1 MRNPALLVPCRRQH
15 ALAAASKLTT
25 AMDKHTTA
33 AEGVGGMQEPWSL
46 PSEVQRLQGHSE
58 RAFVEVQRAD
68 TKATALCGIAGGL
81 LAAGVAVLSS
91 ADGTH
96 LLATISLVLM
106 CLLLIA
112 AIGAALL
119 ALRPVV
125 PRSGLRAELMSEAA
139 VSDRGG
145 VSADARGELERHVE
159 AHRLQVLAWLAD
171 RKLRSVRLSVDF
183 ALAALLMAGMCLLSN
198 ILVS

>member
-1 MRNPALLVPCRRQH
+1 MREPGSIPTEMGRLKGH
-15 ALAAASKLTT
+15 A
-25 AMDKHTTA
+25 
-33 AEGVGGMQEPWSL
+33 
-46 PSEVQRLQGHSE
+46 E

-91 ADGTH
+91 AHGMPPI
-96 LLATISLVLM
+96 AVCPLVLM
-106 CLLLIA
+106 CLLLMA

-125 PRSGLRAELMSEAA
+125 PRAGLHTELMCEALVHHRA
-139 VSDRGG
+139 G
-145 VSADARGELERHVE
+145 VSTAARGELERAVE
-159 AHRLQVLAWLAD
+159 GRRLQVLAWLAD
-171 RKLRSVRLSVDF
+171 RKLRAARLAVDF

>member
-1 MRNPALLVPCRRQH
+1 MHEPGNIPAE
-15 ALAAASKLTT
+15 
-25 AMDKHTTA
+25 M
-33 AEGVGGMQEPWSL
+33 E
-46 PSEVQRLQGHSE
+46 RLQGHAE

-81 LAAGVAVLSS
+81 LAAGIAVLSS
-91 ADGTH
+91 TRGMPP
-96 LLATISLVLM
+96 IGVFSLVLM
-106 CLLLIA
+106 CLLLMA

-125 PRSGLRAELMSEAA
+125 PRAGLHTELMDEAL
-139 VSDRGG
+139 VHHRVG
-145 VSADARGELERHVE
+145 VSTAARGELERHAE
-159 AHRLQVLAWLAD
+159 GRRLQMLAWLAD
-171 RKLRSVRLSVDF
+171 KKLRAARLAVDL

>member
-1 MRNPALLVPCRRQH
+1 MY
-15 ALAAASKLTT
+15 
-25 AMDKHTTA
+25 
-33 AEGVGGMQEPWSL
+33 EPWGL
-46 PSEVQRLQGHSE
+46 PSEVQRLQGHAE

-91 ADGTH
+91 ADGMP
-96 LLATISLVLM
+96 LLAVISQVLM

-112 AIGAALL
+112 AIVAALL
-119 ALRPVV
+119 TLRPVV
-125 PRSGLRAELMSEAA
+125 PRPGLRAELMSEA
-139 VSDRGG
+139 VVHDRAG
-145 VSADARGELERHVE
+145 VSAAARGELERHAE

-171 RKLRSVRLSVDF
+171 RKLRSVRLAVDF
-183 ALAALLMAGMCLLSN
+183 ALAALPMAGICLLSN

>member
-1 MRNPALLVPCRRQH
+1 MH
-15 ALAAASKLTT
+15 
-25 AMDKHTTA
+25 
-33 AEGVGGMQEPWSL
+33 EPWGF
-46 PSEVQRLQGHSE
+46 PSEMQRLQGQAE

-91 ADGTH
+91 ADDMP
-96 LLATISLVLM
+96 LIAVFSLVLM

-119 ALRPVV
+119 ALRPMVPTAGLHTKLMGEAVV
-125 PRSGLRAELMSEAA
+125 HHR
-139 VSDRGG
+139 VD
-145 VSADARGELERHVE
+145 VSAAARRELERRVE
-159 AHRLQVLAWLAD
+159 ARRLQVFARLAD
-171 RKLRSVRLSVDF
+171 RKLRTARLSVDF
-183 ALAALLMAGMCLLSN
+183 TLAALVMAGMCLLSN

>member
-1 MRNPALLVPCRRQH
+1 MH
-15 ALAAASKLTT
+15 
-25 AMDKHTTA
+25 
-33 AEGVGGMQEPWSL
+33 EPWGL
-46 PSEVQRLQGHSE
+46 PSEVQRLQGHTE
-58 RAFVEVQRAD
+58 RAFAEVQRAD

-91 ADGTH
+91 ADGMY
-96 LLATISLVLM
+96 LLAACSLILM

-112 AIGAALL
+112 AIWAALL
-119 ALRPVV
+119 ALRPAV
-125 PRSGLRAELMSEAA
+125 PRSGLRAALMSEAV

-171 RKLRSVRLSVDF
+171 RKLRSVRLAVDF

-198 ILVS
+198 IQIN

>member
-1 MRNPALLVPCRRQH
+1 M
-15 ALAAASKLTT
+15 
-25 AMDKHTTA
+25 
-33 AEGVGGMQEPWSL
+33 GGMQEPWSL
-46 PSEVQRLQGHSE
+46 PSEVQRLQGHTE

-145 VSADARGELERHVE
+145 HVE

-183 ALAALLMAGMCLLSN
+183 ALAALLMAGMCLLNN

>member
-1 MRNPALLVPCRRQH
+1 MN
-15 ALAAASKLTT
+15 
-25 AMDKHTTA
+25 
-33 AEGVGGMQEPWSL
+33 EPGNI
-46 PSEVQRLQGHSE
+46 PVETERLQGHAQ

-91 ADGTH
+91 AHGM
-96 LLATISLVLM
+96 APIAVFFLVLM
-106 CLLLIA
+106 CLLLMA

-125 PRSGLRAELMSEAA
+125 PSAGLHTELMGEAL
-139 VSDRGG
+139 VHHRDG
-145 VSADARGELERHVE
+145 VSRTTHWELERHIE
-159 AHRLQVLAWLAD
+159 DRRLRVLAWLAD
-171 RKLRSVRLSVDF
+171 RKLRAARLSVDF

-198 ILVS
+198 ILIS

>member
-1 MRNPALLVPCRRQH
+1 MDEPGTFPAE
-15 ALAAASKLTT
+15 T
-25 AMDKHTTA
+25 
-33 AEGVGGMQEPWSL
+33 E
-46 PSEVQRLQGHSE
+46 RLQGHAE

-91 ADGTH
+91 AHGMPPISV
-96 LLATISLVLM
+96 LSLVLM
-106 CLLLIA
+106 CLLLMA

-125 PRSGLRAELMSEAA
+125 PRAGLHTELMGEAL
-139 VSDRGG
+139 VHHRVG
-145 VSADARGELERHVE
+145 VNTAAHGELERHVE
-159 AHRLQVLAWLAD
+159 GRRLQVLAWLAD
-171 RKLRSVRLSVDF
+171 RKLRAARLAVDF